1 MFAPATY
8 RSRRR
13 TLVEHERPD
22 SGLVLLLGN
31 RRSPRNYVDNPHPFR
46 QDGTF
51 LYYFGLD
58 RPDLYGLIDLDAG
71 ASTLYGEEATLD
83 DVVWEG
89 EQTALWED
97 AAAVGIDTVDPP
109 SALDAR
115 IAQARQQGRP
125 VHVLPP
131 YRDEHRL
138 RLETLLGRPHTQLDD
153 AVSEP
158 LIRAVVR
165 QRSVKSSEEVAE
177 IETALERTAQAHA
190 CAQGRAIPGASEQEI
205 VGAMTGLLTTEGST
219 FSFTPTCSVRGEVLH
234 NHSYPNTLEEG
245 DLLLVDAGA
254 TSPCHYAGD
263 VTRVTPVGGGF
274 TPQQRAIYDAV
285 LSAQTAAIN
294 AVAPDVPFIEIHKHA
309 ARTLTEHLIDLGLMQ
324 GAADEAVAAGAHA
337 LFFPHGLGHMMGLD
351 VHDMESLGE
360 TFVGYAEDQTPPDQF
375 GLHTLR
381 LGRPLRPGF
390 VITVEPGCYFI
401 PPLIKQ
407 WREERRHERFINYER
422 VEDFLGFGGIR
433 IEDDMLVTEDGARI
447 LGPDIPKAPG
457 EVADR
462 AGSSR
467 AA

>member
-1 MFAPATY
+1 MFPPPTY

-13 TLVEHERPD
+13 TLVEQERPD

-31 RRSPRNYVDNPHPFR
+31 RRSPRNYVDNPHPFH

-71 ASTLYGEEATLD
+71 TSTLYGEEATLD

-89 EQTALWED
+89 EQTALRED
-97 AAAVGIDTVDPP
+97 ATAVGIDTVKPP
-109 SALDAR
+109 SALDSR
-115 IAQARQQGRP
+115 LAQARQQDRP
-125 VHVLPP
+125 IHVLPP

-138 RLETLLGRPHTQLDD
+138 RLEALLDRPHDQLDA

-158 LIRAVVR
+158 LIRAVVQ
-165 QRSVKSSEEVAE
+165 QRSIKSSEEVTE

-190 CAQGRAIPGASEQEI
+190 CAQEHAIPGASEQEI
-205 VGAMTGLLTTEGST
+205 VGAMTGLLTAAGSA

-234 NHSYPNTLEEG
+234 NHSYPNTLSEG

-254 TSPCHYAGD
+254 TSPGHYAGD
-263 VTRVTPVGGGF
+263 ITRVTPVGGPF
-274 TPQQRAIYDAV
+274 SPRQQAIYEAV
-285 LSAQTAAIN
+285 LSAQTAAID
-294 AVAPDVPFIEIHKHA
+294 ALAPGVPFIEIHKHA
-309 ARTLTEHLIDLGLMQ
+309 ARTLTAHLIDLGLMQ
-324 GAADEAVAAGAHA
+324 GTAEEAVAAGAHA
-337 LFFPHGLGHMMGLD
+337 LFFPHGLGHLMGLD

-360 TFVGYAEDQTPPDQF
+360 EFVGYAEDQTRPEQF

-381 LGRPLRPGF
+381 LGRPLQPGF
-390 VITVEPGCYFI
+390 VVTVEPGCYFI
-401 PPLIKQ
+401 PPLIEQ
-407 WREERRHERFINYER
+407 WQEAKRHEQFINYDR

-433 IEDDMLVTEDGARI
+433 IEDDMLVTEDGARL

-457 EVADR
+457 KVAAR

-467 AA
+467 TA

>member
-1 MFAPATY
+1 MFPPATY

-89 EQTALWED
+89 EQTALRED

-190 CAQGRAIPGASEQEI
+190 CAQERAIPGASEQEI

-324 GAADEAVAAGAHA
+324 GAADEAVALPARPGAHDGPRRPRHGKPGGDVCGVRRGPDA
-337 LFFPHGLGHMMGLD
+337 AGPVRPPHLAPGA
-351 VHDMESLGE
+351 S
-360 TFVGYAEDQTPPDQF
+360 PP
-375 GLHTLR
+375 
-381 LGRPLRPGF
+381 
-390 VITVEPGCYFI
+390 
-401 PPLIKQ
+401 
-407 WREERRHERFINYER
+407 
-422 VEDFLGFGGIR
+422 
-433 IEDDMLVTEDGARI
+433 ARI
-447 LGPDIPKAPG
+447 CNHRGAGVLLHPAAHQA
-457 EVADR
+457 VAGR
-462 AGSSR
+462 GGSSTTSGWR
-467 AA
+467 TSSDSVGSALRTTCW